1 MAEELQQLLEKIQH
15 DGVEKA
21 NAEAAT
27 ILAKAKADAAA
38 ILKDAESK
46 AAALRAQAET
56 DAKAFEERAQKTI
69 FQAARDTVLEVKDA
83 IGRMLEK
90 LLAKDVAAA
99 LADPS
104 EAAKLALAAV
114 NELGS
119 NADVAAGEKLAA
131 ALKAQLAADA
141 KAGVKVVL
149 DESGRPSCPRRAS
162 CPPRRR
168 TRGTR
173 LLRVGHRRRTR
184 EAPAPGPRQARECLN
199 QVLVPSSR
207 FQD

>member
-149 DESGRPSCPRRAS
+149 DESVGTGFSIRLDGGRVEHDFSESAIVAALAK
-162 CPPRRR
+162 
-168 TRGTR
+168 R
-173 LLRVGHRRRTR
+173 LRPDL
-184 EAPAPGPRQARECLN
+184 AK
-199 QVLVPSSR
+199 LVNA
-207 FQD
+207 

>member
-46 AAALRAQAET
+46 AAAFRAQAET
-56 DAKAFEERAQKTI
+56 DATAFEERAQKTI
-69 FQAARDTVLEVKDA
+69 PPAARDTVLEVKDA

-149 DESGRPSCPRRAS
+149 DESVGTGFSIRLDGGRVEHDFSESAIVAALAK
-162 CPPRRR
+162 
-168 TRGTR
+168 R
-173 LLRVGHRRRTR
+173 LRPDL
-184 EAPAPGPRQARECLN
+184 AK
-199 QVLVPSSR
+199 LVNA
-207 FQD
+207 

>member
-46 AAALRAQAET
+46 AAAFRAQAET

-69 FQAARDTVLEVKDA
+69 SQAARDTVLEVKDA

-90 LLAKDVAAA
+90 LLAKDVVAA

-149 DESGRPSCPRRAS
+149 DESVGTGFSIRLDGGRVEHDFSESAIVAALAK
-162 CPPRRR
+162 
-168 TRGTR
+168 R
-173 LLRVGHRRRTR
+173 LRPDL
-184 EAPAPGPRQARECLN
+184 AK
-199 QVLVPSSR
+199 LVNA
-207 FQD
+207 

>member
-46 AAALRAQAET
+46 AAALRAQAVT

-69 FQAARDTVLEVKDA
+69 SQAARDTVLEVKGA

-149 DESGRPSCPRRAS
+149 DESVGTGFSIRLDGGRVEHDFSESAIVAALAK
-162 CPPRRR
+162 
-168 TRGTR
+168 R
-173 LLRVGHRRRTR
+173 LRPDL
-184 EAPAPGPRQARECLN
+184 AK
-199 QVLVPSSR
+199 LVNA
-207 FQD
+207 

>member
-46 AAALRAQAET
+46 AAAFRAQAET

-69 FQAARDTVLEVKDA
+69 SQAARDTVLEVKDA

-149 DESGRPSCPRRAS
+149 DESVGTGFSIRLDGGRVEHDFSESAIVAALAK
-162 CPPRRR
+162 
-168 TRGTR
+168 R
-173 LLRVGHRRRTR
+173 LRPDLAKIVN
-184 EAPAPGPRQARECLN
+184 A
-199 QVLVPSSR
+199 
-207 FQD
+207 

>member
-69 FQAARDTVLEVKDA
+69 SQAARDTVLEVKDA

-149 DESGRPSCPRRAS
+149 DESVGTGFSIRLDGGRVEHDFSESAIVAALAK
-162 CPPRRR
+162 
-168 TRGTR
+168 R
-173 LLRVGHRRRTR
+173 LRPDL
-184 EAPAPGPRQARECLN
+184 AK
-199 QVLVPSSR
+199 LVNT
-207 FQD
+207 

>member
-21 NAEAAT
+21 NAEAAK
-27 ILAKAKADAAA
+27 ILAKAQAAAAA

-83 IGRMLEK
+83 IGRILEK

-99 LADPS
+99 LADLS

-149 DESGRPSCPRRAS
+149 DESVGTGFSIRLDGGRVEHDFSESAIVAALAK
-162 CPPRRR
+162 
-168 TRGTR
+168 R
-173 LLRVGHRRRTR
+173 LRPDL
-184 EAPAPGPRQARECLN
+184 AK
-199 QVLVPSSR
+199 LVNA
-207 FQD
+207 

>member
-56 DAKAFEERAQKTI
+56 DAKAFEERAQNTI
-69 FQAARDTVLEVKDA
+69 SQAARDTVLEVKDA

-99 LADPS
+99 LAVPS

-149 DESGRPSCPRRAS
+149 DESVGTGFSIRLDGGRVEHDFSESAIVAALAQ
-162 CPPRRR
+162 
-168 TRGTR
+168 R
-173 LLRVGHRRRTR
+173 LRPDL
-184 EAPAPGPRQARECLN
+184 AK
-199 QVLVPSSR
+199 LVNA
-207 FQD
+207 

>member
-38 ILKDAESK
+38 MLKDAESK
-46 AAALRAQAET
+46 AAAFRAQAET

-69 FQAARDTVLEVKDA
+69 SQAARDTVLEVKDA

-149 DESGRPSCPRRAS
+149 DESVGTGFSIRLDGGRVEHDFSESAIVAALAK
-162 CPPRRR
+162 
-168 TRGTR
+168 R
-173 LLRVGHRRRTR
+173 LRPDL
-184 EAPAPGPRQARECLN
+184 AK
-199 QVLVPSSR
+199 LVNA
-207 FQD
+207 

>member
-21 NAEAAT
+21 NAEATT

-46 AAALRAQAET
+46 AAAFRAQAET

-69 FQAARDTVLEVKDA
+69 SQAARDTVLEVKDA

-149 DESGRPSCPRRAS
+149 DESVGTGFSIRLDGGRVEHDFSESAIVAALAK
-162 CPPRRR
+162 
-168 TRGTR
+168 R
-173 LLRVGHRRRTR
+173 LRPDL
-184 EAPAPGPRQARECLN
+184 AK
-199 QVLVPSSR
+199 LVNA
-207 FQD
+207 

>member
-69 FQAARDTVLEVKDA
+69 SQAARDTVLEVKDA

-149 DESGRPSCPRRAS
+149 DESVGTGFSIRLDGGRVEHDFSESAIVAALAKC
-162 CPPRRR
+162 
-168 TRGTR
+168 
-173 LLRVGHRRRTR
+173 LRPDL
-184 EAPAPGPRQARECLN
+184 AK
-199 QVLVPSSR
+199 LVNA
-207 FQD
+207 

>member
-15 DGVEKA
+15 DGVEKG

-69 FQAARDTVLEVKDA
+69 SQAARDTVLEVKDA

-149 DESGRPSCPRRAS
+149 DESVGTGFSIRLDGGRVEHDFSESAIVAALAK
-162 CPPRRR
+162 
-168 TRGTR
+168 R
-173 LLRVGHRRRTR
+173 LRPDL
-184 EAPAPGPRQARECLN
+184 AK
-199 QVLVPSSR
+199 LVNA
-207 FQD
+207 

>member
-46 AAALRAQAET
+46 AAAFRAQAET

-69 FQAARDTVLEVKDA
+69 SQAARDTVLEVKDA

-149 DESGRPSCPRRAS
+149 DESVGTGFSIRLDGGRVEHDFSESAIVAALAK
-162 CPPRRR
+162 
-168 TRGTR
+168 R
-173 LLRVGHRRRTR
+173 LRPDL
-184 EAPAPGPRQARECLN
+184 AK
-199 QVLVPSSR
+199 LVNG
-207 FQD
+207 

>member
-21 NAEAAT
+21 NAESDA

-69 FQAARDTVLEVKDA
+69 SQAARDTVLEVKDA

-149 DESGRPSCPRRAS
+149 DESVGTGFSIRLDGGRVEHDFSESAIVAALAK
-162 CPPRRR
+162 
-168 TRGTR
+168 R
-173 LLRVGHRRRTR
+173 LRPDL
-184 EAPAPGPRQARECLN
+184 AK
-199 QVLVPSSR
+199 LVNA
-207 FQD
+207 

>member
-21 NAEAAT
+21 NAESAA

-69 FQAARDTVLEVKDA
+69 SQAARDTVLEVKDA

-131 ALKAQLAADA
+131 ALKAQLAAEA

-149 DESGRPSCPRRAS
+149 DESVGTGFSIRLDGGRVEHDFSESAIVAALAK
-162 CPPRRR
+162 
-168 TRGTR
+168 R
-173 LLRVGHRRRTR
+173 LRPDL
-184 EAPAPGPRQARECLN
+184 AK
-199 QVLVPSSR
+199 LVNA
-207 FQD
+207 

>member
-38 ILKDAESK
+38 ILKDAEST

-69 FQAARDTVLEVKDA
+69 SQAARDTVLEVKDA

-149 DESGRPSCPRRAS
+149 DESVGTGFSIRLDGGRVEHDFSESAIVAALAK
-162 CPPRRR
+162 
-168 TRGTR
+168 R
-173 LLRVGHRRRTR
+173 LRPDL
-184 EAPAPGPRQARECLN
+184 AK
-199 QVLVPSSR
+199 LVNA
-207 FQD
+207 

>member
-69 FQAARDTVLEVKDA
+69 SQAARDTVLEVKDA

-149 DESGRPSCPRRAS
+149 DESVGTGFSIRLDGGRVEHDFSESAIVAALAK
-162 CPPRRR
+162 
-168 TRGTR
+168 R
-173 LLRVGHRRRTR
+173 LRPHL
-184 EAPAPGPRQARECLN
+184 AK
-199 QVLVPSSR
+199 LVNA
-207 FQD
+207 

>member
-69 FQAARDTVLEVKDA
+69 SQAARDTVLEVKDA

-149 DESGRPSCPRRAS
+149 DESVGTGFSIRLDGGRVDHDFSESAIVAALAK
-162 CPPRRR
+162 
-168 TRGTR
+168 R
-173 LLRVGHRRRTR
+173 LRPDL
-184 EAPAPGPRQARECLN
+184 AK
-199 QVLVPSSR
+199 LVNA
-207 FQD
+207 

>member
-27 ILAKAKADAAA
+27 ILAKAKTDAAA

-46 AAALRAQAET
+46 AAELRAQAET

-69 FQAARDTVLEVKDA
+69 SQAARDTVLEVKDA

-131 ALKAQLAADA
+131 ALKAHVAADA

-149 DESGRPSCPRRAS
+149 DESVGTGFSIRLDGGRVEHDFSESAIVAALAK
-162 CPPRRR
+162 
-168 TRGTR
+168 R
-173 LLRVGHRRRTR
+173 LRPDL
-184 EAPAPGPRQARECLN
+184 AK
-199 QVLVPSSR
+199 LVNA
-207 FQD
+207 

>member
-46 AAALRAQAET
+46 AAAFRAQAET

-69 FQAARDTVLEVKDA
+69 SQAARDTVLEVKDA

-149 DESGRPSCPRRAS
+149 DESVGTGFSIRLDSGRVEHDFSESAIVAALAK
-162 CPPRRR
+162 
-168 TRGTR
+168 R
-173 LLRVGHRRRTR
+173 LRPDL
-184 EAPAPGPRQARECLN
+184 AK
-199 QVLVPSSR
+199 LVNA
-207 FQD
+207 

>member
-46 AAALRAQAET
+46 AAALRAQAVT

-69 FQAARDTVLEVKDA
+69 SQAARDTVLEVKDA

-149 DESGRPSCPRRAS
+149 DESVGTGFSIRLDGGRVEHDFSESAIVAALAK
-162 CPPRRR
+162 
-168 TRGTR
+168 R
-173 LLRVGHRRRTR
+173 LRPDL
-184 EAPAPGPRQARECLN
+184 AK
-199 QVLVPSSR
+199 LVNA
-207 FQD
+207 

>member
-46 AAALRAQAET
+46 AAAFRAQAET

-69 FQAARDTVLEVKDA
+69 SQAARDTVLEVKDA
-83 IGRMLEK
+83 ISRMLEK

-149 DESGRPSCPRRAS
+149 DESVGTGFSIRLDGGRVEHDFSESAIVAALAK
-162 CPPRRR
+162 
-168 TRGTR
+168 R
-173 LLRVGHRRRTR
+173 LRPDL
-184 EAPAPGPRQARECLN
+184 AK
-199 QVLVPSSR
+199 LVNA
-207 FQD
+207 

>member
-27 ILAKAKADAAA
+27 ILAKAKTDAAA

-56 DAKAFEERAQKTI
+56 DARAFEERARKTI
-69 FQAARDTVLEVKDA
+69 SQAARDTVLEVKDA

-149 DESGRPSCPRRAS
+149 DESVGTGFSIRLDGGRVEHDFSESAIVAALAK
-162 CPPRRR
+162 
-168 TRGTR
+168 R
-173 LLRVGHRRRTR
+173 LRPDL
-184 EAPAPGPRQARECLN
+184 AK
-199 QVLVPSSR
+199 LVNA
-207 FQD
+207 

>member
-46 AAALRAQAET
+46 AAAFRAQAET

-69 FQAARDTVLEVKDA
+69 SQAARDTVLEVKDA

-149 DESGRPSCPRRAS
+149 DESVGTGFSIRLDGGRVEHDFSESAIVAALAQ
-162 CPPRRR
+162 
-168 TRGTR
+168 R
-173 LLRVGHRRRTR
+173 LRPDL
-184 EAPAPGPRQARECLN
+184 AK
-199 QVLVPSSR
+199 LVNA
-207 FQD
+207 

>member
-69 FQAARDTVLEVKDA
+69 SQAARDTVLEVKDA

-149 DESGRPSCPRRAS
+149 DESVGTGFSIRLDGGRVEHDFSESAIVAALAK
-162 CPPRRR
+162 
-168 TRGTR
+168 R
-173 LLRVGHRRRTR
+173 LRPDLAKIVN
-184 EAPAPGPRQARECLN
+184 A
-199 QVLVPSSR
+199 
-207 FQD
+207 

>member
-21 NAEAAT
+21 NAESDA

-38 ILKDAESK
+38 ILKDAESR

-69 FQAARDTVLEVKDA
+69 SQAARDTVLEVKDA

-149 DESGRPSCPRRAS
+149 DESVGTGFSIRLDGGRVEHDFSESAIVAALAK
-162 CPPRRR
+162 
-168 TRGTR
+168 R
-173 LLRVGHRRRTR
+173 LRPDL
-184 EAPAPGPRQARECLN
+184 AK
-199 QVLVPSSR
+199 LVNA
-207 FQD
+207 

>member
-46 AAALRAQAET
+46 AAAFRAQAET

-69 FQAARDTVLEVKDA
+69 SQAARDTVLEVKDA

-119 NADVAAGEKLAA
+119 NADVAAGEKPAA

-149 DESGRPSCPRRAS
+149 DESVGTGFSIRLDGGRVEHDFSESAIVAALAK
-162 CPPRRR
+162 
-168 TRGTR
+168 R
-173 LLRVGHRRRTR
+173 LRPDL
-184 EAPAPGPRQARECLN
+184 AK
-199 QVLVPSSR
+199 LVNA
-207 FQD
+207 

>member
-1 MAEELQQLLEKIQH
+1 MAEELQQLLEKIQR

-21 NAEAAT
+21 NAESDA

-56 DAKAFEERAQKTI
+56 DANAFVERAQKTI
-69 FQAARDTVLEVKDA
+69 SQAARDTVLEVKDA

-99 LADPS
+99 LADPG

-114 NELGS
+114 NELGAA
-119 NADVAAGEKLAA
+119 ADVAAGEKLAA
-131 ALKAQLAADA
+131 ALKAQLAAGA
-141 KAGVKVVL
+141 KSGVKVVL
-149 DESGRPSCPRRAS
+149 DESVGAGFSIRLDGGRVEHDFSETAIVAALAK
-162 CPPRRR
+162 
-168 TRGTR
+168 R
-173 LLRVGHRRRTR
+173 LRPDL
-184 EAPAPGPRQARECLN
+184 AK
-199 QVLVPSSR
+199 LVNG
-207 FQD
+207 